1 MNISVIDGS
10 NYFKGLLL
18 LIRKDKKVTKE
29 EYELM
34 TRIGKILGF
43 DQAFIEESI
52 QEILKN
58 RFISTLPP
66 VFSNRDIAEKFLK
79 DGLIIAASD
88 NEIHYDEENWLCSVA
103 DNNNIVKSWL
113 YEEKGKIL
121 QLKKSARKLEADNLK
136 VIF

>member
-1 MNISVIDGS
+1 
-10 NYFKGLLL
+10 
-18 LIRKDKKVTKE
+18 
-29 EYELM
+29 
-34 TRIGKILGF
+34 
-43 DQAFIEESI
+43 
-52 QEILKN
+52 
-58 RFISTLPP
+58 
-66 VFSNRDIAEKFLK
+66 
-79 DGLIIAASD
+79 LIIAASD